1 MHALCVDVGTSV
13 IKCVVY
19 DGDGREIAVAR
30 TPTTTLRPAPGHA
43 EQDMDAVWDGVVR
56 SVREASHGLG
66 AEIGLVA
73 CTAQGDGCWL
83 VDDAG
88 RPVGPAALWSDGR
101 SAGIVERWHRD
112 GTIERAFRINGSM
125 TFPGLPNALLHW
137 LREHEPE
144 RLARAHKALYCGGWI
159 FLRLTGEFAVDE
171 SDASAPLLDIRTRA
185 YSQELMELFDLE
197 WAAPLL
203 PEVRAAGQPVG
214 SLSQA
219 AAVELS
225 LPAGLP
231 VVMAPY
237 DIAATAIGVGATA
250 PGRAC
255 SILGTTLCTEVMSKG
270 IDTDGPPSGFTIAL
284 GGEDDYLRAYPS
296 LAGTEVIG
304 WAVRLLGLTGPAEL
318 GALAARAAVGPDDP
332 VFLPYLSPGGER
344 APFLDPQARG
354 MFLGLSLEHQPEH
367 LALAVMEGLS
377 HVIRDCLEASRTP
390 VGELRLCGGGANSN
404 FWCQLIADIAGI
416 RTLRSADSELGAKG
430 ALISG
435 LVATGTLPGVDSA
448 PAGLVELR
456 DSFEPR
462 EDRHAVHADRFEQFK
477 ELRRI
482 CTPAWQT
489 LSAHREAPAPV
500 GAHG

>member
-19 DGDGREIAVAR
+19 DGDGREVAVAR
-30 TPTTTLRPAPGHA
+30 TPTTTLRSAPGHA
-43 EQDMDAVWDGVVR
+43 GQDMDAVWDGVVR
-56 SVREASHGLG
+56 SVREASQGLG

-185 YSQELMELFDLE
+185 YSHELMELFDLE

-225 LPAGLP
+225 
-231 VVMAPY
+231 
-237 DIAATAIGVGATA
+237 
-250 PGRAC
+250 
-255 SILGTTLCTEVMSKG
+255 
-270 IDTDGPPSGFTIAL
+270 
-284 GGEDDYLRAYPS
+284 
-296 LAGTEVIG
+296 
-304 WAVRLLGLTGPAEL
+304 
-318 GALAARAAVGPDDP
+318 
-332 VFLPYLSPGGER
+332 
-344 APFLDPQARG
+344 
-354 MFLGLSLEHQPEH
+354 
-367 LALAVMEGLS
+367 
-377 HVIRDCLEASRTP
+377 
-390 VGELRLCGGGANSN
+390 
-404 FWCQLIADIAGI
+404 
-416 RTLRSADSELGAKG
+416 
-430 ALISG
+430 
-435 LVATGTLPGVDSA
+435 
-448 PAGLVELR
+448 
-456 DSFEPR
+456 
-462 EDRHAVHADRFEQFK
+462 
-477 ELRRI
+477 
-482 CTPAWQT
+482 
-489 LSAHREAPAPV
+489 
-500 GAHG
+500 